1 MVPNNCNQII
11 WYGTQKTLVV
21 KYLPNDLV
29 RGTKY
34 LVTVTK
40 LFLRCARLD
49 GRDQICTVSKES
61 SVPMRNKLQPIFS
74 ATFGCKAEIGRTSSS
89 LPTSAKPRC
98 RGKDNLVAST
108 CRPSSSPNYTTQAP
122 RDDCTAQNPMPSTI
136 SVVP

>member
-40 LFLRCARLD
+40 LF
-49 GRDQICTVSKES
+49 
-61 SVPMRNKLQPIFS
+61 FS
-74 ATFGCKAEIGRTSSS
+74 APAVICVLSEVES
-89 LPTSAKPRC
+89 L
-98 RGKDNLVAST
+98 NL
-108 CRPSSSPNYTTQAP
+108 N
-122 RDDCTAQNPMPSTI
+122 
-136 SVVP
+136 